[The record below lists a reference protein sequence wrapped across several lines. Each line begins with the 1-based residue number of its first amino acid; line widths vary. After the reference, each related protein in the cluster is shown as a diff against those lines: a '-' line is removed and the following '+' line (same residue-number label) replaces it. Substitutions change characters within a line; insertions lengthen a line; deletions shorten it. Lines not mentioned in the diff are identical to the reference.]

1 MSLLKSAANPAR
13 HYKRKLQPFQCQGC
27 NSTQVRASGKGKLVL
42 GTSSDRE
49 GGVQVGLLRTL
60 RLHLLVL
67 ILSKLGL
74 EL

>member
-1 MSLLKSAANPAR
+1 MSPLKSAANPAR
-13 HYKRKLQPFQCQGC
+13 HYKRKLQSFQCQGC

-42 GTSSDRE
+42 GTSSDG

-74 EL
+74 KL